1 MRKIKNPWTDKE
13 GYDCYGCCHDNPIG
27 LHMDFYEDGD
37 DIVCFWNPQQHFQGW
52 VDPLHGGI
60 QSTLIDEIAS
70 GNMRVYKDGKY
81 IDPMTLSEL
90 FFAK

>member
-37 DIVCFWNPQQHFQGW
+37 DIVCF
-52 VDPLHGGI
+52 
-60 QSTLIDEIAS
+60 
-70 GNMRVYKDGKY
+70 
-81 IDPMTLSEL
+81 
-90 FFAK
+90 